1 MKKVFYLLFFVTSV
15 CLSQDIEWDPKT
27 TFDAVFDIDAVH
39 TKDGINYE
47 LSASGDAGPYG
58 KAYLSYVFTNYNN
71 STTNGEFTGL
81 TLSPGSFWF
90 EEHAE
95 SKGMNDIDF
104 LNQFIHAPYL
114 WGGRSVMG
122 IDCSGFTQIY
132 KGFKGTCFTHSIQNI
147 VRTVWLKWASSMRL
161 NTTKSGLYSTHC
173 NRLCIYLHT
182 EVEMA

>member
-71 STTNGEFTGL
+71 STTNGEFTGFAW
-81 TLSPGSFWF
+81 T
-90 EEHAE
+90 
-95 SKGMNDIDF
+95 
-104 LNQFIHAPYL
+104 Q
-114 WGGRSVMG
+114 MG
-122 IDCSGFTQIY
+122 E
-132 KGFKGTCFTHSIQNI
+132 NI
-147 VRTVWLKWASSMRL
+147 VKATLQGVFKKEGKVFKMYSYD
-161 NTTKSGLYSTHC
+161 NTTDENKIMIVSGVVDF
-173 NRLCIYLHT
+173 
-182 EVEMA
+182 VEQTMKFKVAPLK